1 MKTYDVFLDY
11 YDDIVRGINSPLD
24 EEVQFLDE
32 IIKKHSP
39 KAHTIL
45 ETACGT
51 GSVAKEFLKY
61 HYDIT

>member
-24 EEVQFLDE
+24 EEVAFLHE
-32 IIKKHSP
+32 VIQKHSP
-39 KAHTIL
+39 STKEIL

-51 GSVAKEFLKY
+51 GVVAKEFLKY
-61 HYDIT
+61 